1 MPVIDIKRHLDIVIF
16 MRYTLR
22 LCLIYVRILTVR
34 FLTEWGSVCMKH
46 TIIFHLIGF
55 ARKTQKVIGFKSPP
69 LSLSYSE
76 ASAILITDSQKNINQ
91 RKPAANLHLDPAS
104 VVTLIDKLE
113 KLNLVKRQSPD
124 GDRRK
129 YNIVLTDDGKRKV
142 RLIKKRINQLEKD
155 LRSRLSE
162 EEIASFFPT
171 LEKLMA
177 YLDDWKGLRPDPR
190 SRAVLT
196 SKLLASGSEEASG
209 AVTQRAFG
217 QRGGEHEIPS
227 TKRHLAP

>member
-1 MPVIDIKRHLDIVIF
+1 
-16 MRYTLR
+16 
-22 LCLIYVRILTVR
+22 
-34 FLTEWGSVCMKH
+34 MKH
-46 TIIFHLIGF
+46 TFVFHIIGL
-55 ARKTQKVIGFKSPP
+55 ARKIQKVIGFKSPP

-76 ASAILITDSQKNINQ
+76 ASALLIIDSQENINQ
-91 RKPAANLHLDPAS
+91 RELADKLHLEPAS

-113 KLNLVKRQSPD
+113 KLNLVKRQSPN

-142 RLIKKRINQLEKD
+142 KLIKKRINQLEKD

-162 EEIASFFPT
+162 KEVSSFFPT
-171 LEKLMA
+171 LEKLMT
-177 YLDDWKGLRPDPR
+177 YLDDWQGLRPNPR

-209 AVTQRAFG
+209 AVARRAFG
-217 QRGGEHEIPS
+217 QKGGEYEIPG
-227 TKRHLAP
+227 TKPHFAP